1 MTTDSFESFFD
12 SYDSYD
18 SSEYAERGPRR
29 GGGGW
34 NRGVPTPNPTSSM
47 PRRPTGNHV
56 TEGQLNAAVDKLDG
70 KITTLSNGVKTLET
84 RTNTVASEQD
94 RMGSAF
100 RKEVEE
106 RKKALDAVQ
115 KDLQST
121 KMMSLLLPMLTQK
134 PVTVATAGGGS
145 TQVLTQPNDS
155 LTTLLPFMLLMGN
168 NSGGSSG
175 SGGMFG
181 GDSSSMM
188 MMMVLLTRR

>member
-1 MTTDSFESFFD
+1 MTTDNFESFFD
-12 SYDSYD
+12 TYD
-18 SSEYAERGPRR
+18 SSDYAERGPRR
-29 GGGGW
+29 PGGGW
-34 NRGVPTPNPTSSM
+34 NGGVPTPNPGSSM
-47 PRRPTGNHV
+47 PRRPTGNSV

-100 RKEVEE
+100 RKEIEE
-106 RKKALDAVQ
+106 RKKSLDAVQ

-121 KMMSLLLPMLTQK
+121 KMMSLLLPLLTQK
-134 PVTVATAGGGS
+134 PVTVPTAGGGS

-168 NSGGSSG
+168 NSGGG